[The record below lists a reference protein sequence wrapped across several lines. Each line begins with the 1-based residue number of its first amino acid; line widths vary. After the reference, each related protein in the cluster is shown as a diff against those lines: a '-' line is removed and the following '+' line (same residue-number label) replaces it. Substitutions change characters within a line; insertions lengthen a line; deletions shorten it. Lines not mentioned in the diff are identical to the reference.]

1 MEGWVTSADNKS
13 HNLFGSGKCA
23 GVKLL
28 RTPFYVCTL
37 NSFGERIEKLKV
49 AQTLAV
55 FPTQFHCSGLKRS
68 PMEPILRWLNAVQTL
83 APSFNTLW
91 TGDADLRLYIIT
103 VQDG

>member
-1 MEGWVTSADNKS
+1 MEGWVTSADNNS
-13 HNLFGSGKCA
+13 HNLFGSGQCA

-28 RTPFYVCTL
+28 RTPFDVCTL

-83 APSFNTLW
+83 APSFKLKSNS
-91 TGDADLRLYIIT
+91 RLLPPYISPK
-103 VQDG
+103 